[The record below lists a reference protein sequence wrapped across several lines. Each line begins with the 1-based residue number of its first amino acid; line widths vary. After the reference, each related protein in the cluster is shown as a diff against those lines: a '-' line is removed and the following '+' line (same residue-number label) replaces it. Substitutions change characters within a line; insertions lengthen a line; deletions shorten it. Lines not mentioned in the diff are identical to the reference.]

1 MEGDGKMR
9 EETFNKPLSLNVST
23 KLVVAIILFLVI
35 LVLFYMY
42 VVTPKINEINALNDQ
57 ISKAEERL
65 NLLLLAQEKLSSI
78 EREINLYNDRLVVLK
93 QILPPQSD
101 EFLFAEEFV
110 AIANKSGGKITSLN
124 FEKSNQQQ
132 QNALPTF
139 TLSYEGPKYDNI
151 LSFNKL
157 LKDNYPQIIN
167 IVQLSISKLVDQSG
181 SIKYIANVKGVINLS
196 QRK

>member
-1 MEGDGKMR
+1 MR

>member
-1 MEGDGKMR
+1 
-9 EETFNKPLSLNVST
+9 
-23 KLVVAIILFLVI
+23 
-35 LVLFYMY
+35 
-42 VVTPKINEINALNDQ
+42 
-57 ISKAEERL
+57 
-65 NLLLLAQEKLSSI
+65 QEKLSSI

-139 TLSYEGPKYDNI
+139 TLSYEGQKYDNI

>member
-1 MEGDGKMR
+1 MR

-23 KLVVAIILFLVI
+23 KLVVAIILFLVV

-139 TLSYEGPKYDNI
+139 TLSYEGQKYDNI

>member
-1 MEGDGKMR
+1 
-9 EETFNKPLSLNVST
+9 
-23 KLVVAIILFLVI
+23 
-35 LVLFYMY
+35 
-42 VVTPKINEINALNDQ
+42 
-57 ISKAEERL
+57 
-65 NLLLLAQEKLSSI
+65 

-139 TLSYEGPKYDNI
+139 TLSYEGQKYDNI

>member
-1 MEGDGKMR
+1 MR

-139 TLSYEGPKYDNI
+139 TLSYEGQKYDNI